1 MRRAR
6 KADGEWILPLSS
18 RLHDFGPPSFRPRR
32 AMDAAVAR
40 SIGAA
45 LDAPESPDPAVFVAE
60 DETGRPLGFI
70 HLHTQ
75 RDFFTGEVHGHVS
88 DVVTAADAEGRGV
101 GHALM
106 AAGEEWSR
114 SLGHRLLTLNVFDG
128 NARARRLYA
137 ALGYEPDT
145 MRMVKVLRD

>member
-6 KADGEWILPLSS
+6 AGDRDWILPLSS
-18 RLHDFGPPSFRPRR
+18 RLHDFGPPSFRPRP

-40 SIGAA
+40 SIAAA

-60 DETGRPLGFI
+60 DEGRPLGFI

-88 DVVTAADAEGRGV
+88 DVVTAAGAEGRGV
-101 GHALM
+101 GRALM

-128 NARARRLYA
+128 NARARGLYA

-145 MRMVKVLRD
+145 MRMVKVLKD